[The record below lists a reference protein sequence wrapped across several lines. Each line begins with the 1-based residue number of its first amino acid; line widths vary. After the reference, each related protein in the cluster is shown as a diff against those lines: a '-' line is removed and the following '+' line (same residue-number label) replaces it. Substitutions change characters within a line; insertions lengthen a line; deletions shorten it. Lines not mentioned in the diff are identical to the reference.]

1 MFSGV
6 NTGMDVSC
14 VRFPF
19 NLCINIKQPHMS
31 ILSAVNGNPAA
42 LAAAVPFGSFGY
54 TNNTVASLAST
65 AAYGAAGAQILAATN
80 PYQQMLNVPLTPVAA
95 SAGSLLN
102 NTYQVQQT
110 APSVVAPNGFF
121 SAYASSLGSGGP
133 FVKGVQAYDAVSG
146 YAPPPFE
153 AASAAILADTGLA
166 EDTEDDEIDDDHD
179 PARYTASLV
188 AGSELAR
195 AGTSPAPA
203 PTPAQARTQQVQAA
217 RTQQVQAATQQV
229 QALPPRL
236 PTPVFSSFPQS
247 VPLTAVG
254 TAMLQNAAAVT
265 GSIRN
270 GDAAY
275 ALNVTSLWGGAN
287 IRPLFYATP
296 VGFGMTRTCDCGS
309 RGNCPA
315 PCNFGQAWRF

>member
-1 MFSGV
+1 MSVLAAMNG
-6 NTGMDVSC
+6 
-14 VRFPF
+14 FPTA
-19 NLCINIKQPHMS
+19 MS
-31 ILSAVNGNPAA
+31 
-42 LAAAVPFGSFGY
+42 AAVPFGFS
-54 TNNTVASLAST
+54 NNIASASLGT
-65 AAYGAAGAQILAATN
+65 TPGAQILAATN

-95 SAGSLLN
+95 SAGSLMN

-110 APSVVAPNGFF
+110 VPSVVAPNGFF
-121 SAYASSLGSGGP
+121 SAYAMSLGTGGP
-133 FVKGVQAYDAVSG
+133 FVKGVQPYEAVTS
-146 YAPPPFE
+146 FE
-153 AASAAILADTGLA
+153 PASAAILADTPAIAA
-166 EDTEDDEIDDDHD
+166 EDTDDEDHD
-179 PARYTASLV
+179 PAKYTSSFA

-195 AGTSPAPA
+195 AGGVVASAV
-203 PTPAQARTQQVQAA
+203 AQNRLPVVRQQVQ
-217 RTQQVQAATQQV
+217 
-229 QALPPRL
+229 LPLPLPR
-236 PTPVFSSFPQS
+236 PVFSSFPQS

>member
-1 MFSGV
+1 
-6 NTGMDVSC
+6 
-14 VRFPF
+14 
-19 NLCINIKQPHMS
+19 MS
-31 ILSAVNGNPAA
+31 VLTTVGGYPAA
-42 LAAAVPFGSFGY
+42 LSAAVPFGF
-54 TNNTVASLAST
+54 TNNTVSAS
-65 AAYGAAGAQILAATN
+65 YGSQGAQILAATS

-95 SAGSLLN
+95 SAGSLMN

-110 APSVVAPNGFF
+110 VPSVVAPNGFF
-121 SAYASSLGSGGP
+121 SAYATSLGSGGP
-133 FVKGVQAYDAVSG
+133 FVKGVQPYDVAVST
-146 YAPPPFE
+146 FE
-153 AASAAILADTGLA
+153 PASAAILADTGA
-166 EDTEDDEIDDDHD
+166 SAAADDTDDEDDGFEDHN
-179 PARYTASLV
+179 PANYTASLV

-195 AGTSPAPA
+195 TVSTPFPAVLPA
-203 PTPAQARTQQVQAA
+203 RVPAAP
-217 RTQQVQAATQQV
+217 
-229 QALPPRL
+229 LPL
-236 PTPVFSSFPQS
+236 PLPFPKPVFSSFPQS

-275 ALNVTSLWGGAN
+275 GLNVTSLWGGAN